1 LSIKLG
7 LPRALLYYEYMPL
20 WKTFF
25 ESLGAQIVV
34 SQKTNKSMFD
44 QGAKYCVNEACL
56 PLKIFHAHAASLR
69 EKADFIFIPRLRSIK
84 RYEYICP
91 KFTGLPD
98 MIRSSIPDLPPI
110 IDTEINLH
118 KDKSKLMD
126 AFFEAGSFFTADRG
140 EIKSAYQK
148 AVAEHKRYLAQMQ
161 KGSLVNDILERKE
174 TPQNGDLKI
183 GVMGHMYNLYDEY
196 ANISVMKKLLQE
208 KVKITTPEM
217 ISQEIID
224 KKAEQMPKKLFWSF
238 ARKLMGAAIYF
249 TEKKNVDGV
258 IYLMSFGCGID
269 SFIAELCERRLRKS
283 GIPFCLLVLDEHSG
297 QAGVN
302 TRIEAFLD
310 MLRWRR
316 DDESYF
322 SPYGKYLCLGKDPV

>member
-1 LSIKLG
+1 
-7 LPRALLYYEYMPL
+7 
-20 WKTFF
+20 
-25 ESLGAQIVV
+25 
-34 SQKTNKSMFD
+34 
-44 QGAKYCVNEACL
+44 
-56 PLKIFHAHAASLR
+56 
-69 EKADFIFIPRLRSIK
+69 
-84 RYEYICP
+84 
-91 KFTGLPD
+91 
-98 MIRSSIPDLPPI
+98 
-110 IDTEINLH
+110 
-118 KDKSKLMD
+118 
-126 AFFEAGSFFTADRG
+126 
-140 EIKSAYQK
+140 
-148 AVAEHKRYLAQMQ
+148 
-161 KGSLVNDILERKE
+161 
-174 TPQNGDLKI
+174 
-183 GVMGHMYNLYDEY
+183 
-196 ANISVMKKLLQE
+196 MKKLLQE